1 MFILRT
7 KLNKIAVTLQGILN
21 KNNLRIMNLLSWG
34 IVAKPFRLCLAV
46 GLFLTAVSCNGM
58 FSSVYDDAD
67 DGGKTEDKESQISM
81 DASSWQ
87 NWYYISFDS
96 LEALRQQG
104 DMARLK
110 YAQSHFTPYPIPM
123 TPTGEKTTSH
133 PTEGTTGLYTYWY
146 DIFGQGLSK
155 NEYRA
160 FTPTAAQP
168 EPDQWDLAIHYA
180 DARTNGGAV
189 LKTSYTSIDD
199 LPASSAYF
207 AGTEFTPDEWSEK
220 DVWADQTEQLN
231 KLLGCQGIKI
241 NKVLSSWLQVE
252 LKSLPPTF
260 TLDSHVFLVKLK
272 NGRMAAVQL
281 QNYMNANG
289 DKGMLT
295 INYKYPY

>member
-1 MFILRT
+1 M
-7 KLNKIAVTLQGILN
+7 KLFP
-21 KNNLRIMNLLSWG
+21 RG

-46 GLFLTAVSCNGM
+46 LFPLIAVSCNGL

-67 DGGKTEDKESQISM
+67 DNKTETTESQIIM

-96 LEALRQQG
+96 LEALREQG
-104 DMARLK
+104 DMAKLK
-110 YAQSHFTPYPIPM
+110 YAQTHFTPYPIPV
-123 TPTGEKTTSH
+123 TPTGDKTASH
-133 PTEGTTGLYTYWY
+133 PAQGTTGLYTYWY

-155 NEYRA
+155 NEFRA
-160 FTPTAAQP
+160 FAPTATQA
-168 EPDQWDLAIHYA
+168 EPDHWDLAIHYA

-199 LPASSAYF
+199 LPASSADF
-207 AGTEFTPDEWSEK
+207 SGTEFTPDEWSES

-231 KLLGCQGIKI
+231 KILGCQGINI

-252 LKSLPPTF
+252 MKSRPPLF
-260 TLDSHVFLVKLK
+260 TLDSHVFLIRLK
-272 NGRMAAVQL
+272 SGRYAAVQL
-281 QNYMNANG
+281 KNYMDANG
-289 DKGMLT
+289 DKGILT

>member
-1 MFILRT
+1 M
-7 KLNKIAVTLQGILN
+7 KLFP
-21 KNNLRIMNLLSWG
+21 RG

-46 GLFLTAVSCNGM
+46 LFPLIAVSCNGL

-67 DGGKTEDKESQISM
+67 DNKTETTESQIIM

-96 LEALRQQG
+96 LEALREQG
-104 DMARLK
+104 DMAKLK
-110 YAQSHFTPYPIPM
+110 YAQTHFTPYPIPV
-123 TPTGEKTTSH
+123 TPTGDKTASH
-133 PTEGTTGLYTYWY
+133 PAQGTTGLYTYWY

-155 NEYRA
+155 NEFRA
-160 FTPTAAQP
+160 FAPTATQA
-168 EPDQWDLAIHYA
+168 EPDHWDRAIHYA

-199 LPASSAYF
+199 LPASSADF
-207 AGTEFTPDEWSEK
+207 SGTEFTPDEWSES

-231 KLLGCQGIKI
+231 KILGCQGINI

-252 LKSLPPTF
+252 MKSLPPLF
-260 TLDSHVFLVKLK
+260 TLDSHVFLIRLK
-272 NGRMAAVQL
+272 SGRYAAVQL
-281 QNYMNANG
+281 KNYMDANG
-289 DKGMLT
+289 DKGILT

>member
-1 MFILRT
+1 M
-7 KLNKIAVTLQGILN
+7 KLFP
-21 KNNLRIMNLLSWG
+21 RG

-46 GLFLTAVSCNGM
+46 LFPLIAVSCNGL

-67 DGGKTEDKESQISM
+67 DNKTETTESQIIM

-96 LEALRQQG
+96 LEALREQG
-104 DMARLK
+104 DMAKLK
-110 YAQSHFTPYPIPM
+110 YAQTHFTPYPIPM
-123 TPTGEKTTSH
+123 TPTGDKTASH
-133 PTEGTTGLYTYWY
+133 PAQGTTGLYTYWY

-155 NEYRA
+155 NEFRA
-160 FTPTAAQP
+160 FAPTATQA
-168 EPDQWDLAIHYA
+168 EPDHWDLAIHYA

-199 LPASSAYF
+199 LPASSADF
-207 AGTEFTPDEWSEK
+207 SGTEFTPDKWSES

-231 KLLGCQGIKI
+231 KILGCQGINI

-252 LKSLPPTF
+252 MKSLPPLF
-260 TLDSHVFLVKLK
+260 TLDSHVFLIRLK
-272 NGRMAAVQL
+272 SGRYAAVQL
-281 QNYMNANG
+281 KNYMDANG
-289 DKGMLT
+289 DKGILT

>member
-1 MFILRT
+1 M
-7 KLNKIAVTLQGILN
+7 KLSSRGF
-21 KNNLRIMNLLSWG
+21 
-34 IVAKPFRLCLAV
+34 VAKLFRLCLAACFS
-46 GLFLTAVSCNGM
+46 LIAASCNGM

-67 DGGKTEDKESQISM
+67 DAGKTEASDSQISM

-96 LEALRQQG
+96 LEALREQG
-104 DMARLK
+104 DMAKLK
-110 YAQSHFTPYPIPM
+110 YAQSHFTPYPIPT
-123 TPTGEKTTSH
+123 TPTGDKTTMR
-133 PTEGTTGLYTYWY
+133 PAQGATGLYTYWY
-146 DIFGQGLSK
+146 DIFGEGLSK
-155 NEYRA
+155 NEFRA
-160 FTPTAAQP
+160 FTPTAPQQ
-168 EPDQWDLAIHYA
+168 EPDHWDLAIHYA

-199 LPASSAYF
+199 LPASSADF

-241 NKVLSSWLQVE
+241 NKVLSSWLDVE

-260 TLDSHVFLVKLK
+260 TLDCHVFIVRLK
-272 NGRMAAVQL
+272 TGRYAAVQL
-281 QNYMNANG
+281 QSYMNA
-289 DKGMLT
+289 KGTKGILT

>member
-1 MFILRT
+1 MILFSR
-7 KLNKIAVTLQGILN
+7 
-21 KNNLRIMNLLSWG
+21 G
-34 IVAKPFRLCLAV
+34 IVAKPFRLCLAICF
-46 GLFLTAVSCNGM
+46 FLIAVSCNGL

-67 DGGKTEDKESQISM
+67 DNGKTDATESQISM

-96 LEALRQQG
+96 LEALREQG
-104 DMARLK
+104 DMAKLK

-123 TPTGEKTTSH
+123 TPTGEKTASH
-133 PTEGTTGLYTYWY
+133 PAQGTTGLYTYWY

-155 NEYRA
+155 NEFKA
-160 FTPTAAQP
+160 FTPTAPQA
-168 EPDQWDLAIHYA
+168 EPDHWDLAIHYA

-189 LKTSYTSIDD
+189 LKTSYTSLDD
-199 LPASSAYF
+199 LPTSSADF
-207 AGTEFTPDEWSEK
+207 AGTEFTPDEWSES

-252 LKSLPPTF
+252 MKSLPPLF
-260 TLDSHVFLVKLK
+260 TLDSHVFLIKLK
-272 NGRMAAVQL
+272 TGRYAAVQL

-289 DKGMLT
+289 DKGFLT

>member
-1 MFILRT
+1 MKSFPR
-7 KLNKIAVTLQGILN
+7 
-21 KNNLRIMNLLSWG
+21 G

-46 GLFLTAVSCNGM
+46 LFPLIAVSCNGL

-67 DGGKTEDKESQISM
+67 DNKTETTESQIIM

-96 LEALRQQG
+96 LEALREQG
-104 DMARLK
+104 DMAKLK
-110 YAQSHFTPYPIPM
+110 YAQTHFKPYPIPM
-123 TPTGEKTTSH
+123 TPTGDKTASH
-133 PTEGTTGLYTYWY
+133 PAQGTTGLYTYWY

-155 NEYRA
+155 NKFRA
-160 FTPTAAQP
+160 FAPTATQA
-168 EPDQWDLAIHYA
+168 EPDHWDLAIHYA

-199 LPASSAYF
+199 LPASSADF
-207 AGTEFTPDEWSEK
+207 SGTEFTPDEWSES

-231 KLLGCQGIKI
+231 KILGCQGINI

-252 LKSLPPTF
+252 MKSLPPLF
-260 TLDSHVFLVKLK
+260 TLDSHVFLIRLK
-272 NGRMAAVQL
+272 SGRYAAVQL
-281 QNYMNANG
+281 KNYMDANG
-289 DKGMLT
+289 DKGILT

>member
-1 MFILRT
+1 M
-7 KLNKIAVTLQGILN
+7 KLFP
-21 KNNLRIMNLLSWG
+21 RG

-46 GLFLTAVSCNGM
+46 LFPLIAVSCNGL

-67 DGGKTEDKESQISM
+67 DNKTETTESQIIM

-96 LEALRQQG
+96 LEALREQG
-104 DMARLK
+104 DMAKLK
-110 YAQSHFTPYPIPM
+110 YAQTHFTPYPIPV
-123 TPTGEKTTSH
+123 TPTGDKTASH
-133 PTEGTTGLYTYWY
+133 PAQGTTGLYTYWY

-155 NEYRA
+155 NEFRA
-160 FTPTAAQP
+160 FAPTATQA
-168 EPDQWDLAIHYA
+168 EPDNWDLAIHYA

-199 LPASSAYF
+199 LPASSADF
-207 AGTEFTPDEWSEK
+207 SGTEFTPDEWSES

-231 KLLGCQGIKI
+231 KILGCQGINI

-252 LKSLPPTF
+252 MKSLPPLF
-260 TLDSHVFLVKLK
+260 TLDSHVFLIRLK
-272 NGRMAAVQL
+272 SGRYAAVQL
-281 QNYMNANG
+281 KNYMDANG
-289 DKGMLT
+289 DKGILT

>member
-1 MFILRT
+1 MILFSR
-7 KLNKIAVTLQGILN
+7 
-21 KNNLRIMNLLSWG
+21 G
-34 IVAKPFRLCLAV
+34 IVAKPFRLCLAICF
-46 GLFLTAVSCNGM
+46 FLIAVSCNGL

-67 DGGKTEDKESQISM
+67 DNGKTDATESQISM

-96 LEALRQQG
+96 LEALREQG
-104 DMARLK
+104 DMAKLK

-123 TPTGEKTTSH
+123 TPTGEKTASH
-133 PTEGTTGLYTYWY
+133 PTQGTTGLYTYWY

-155 NEYRA
+155 NEFKA
-160 FTPTAAQP
+160 FTPTAPQA
-168 EPDQWDLAIHYA
+168 EPDHWDLAIHYA

-199 LPASSAYF
+199 LPTSSADF
-207 AGTEFTPDEWSEK
+207 AGTEFTPDEWSES

-252 LKSLPPTF
+252 MKSLPPLF
-260 TLDSHVFLVKLK
+260 TLDSHVFLIKLK
-272 NGRMAAVQL
+272 TGRYAAVQL

-289 DKGMLT
+289 DKGFLT

>member
-1 MFILRT
+1 M
-7 KLNKIAVTLQGILN
+7 KLFP
-21 KNNLRIMNLLSWG
+21 RG

-46 GLFLTAVSCNGM
+46 LFPLIAVSCNGL

-67 DGGKTEDKESQISM
+67 DNKTATTESQIIM

-96 LEALRQQG
+96 LEALREQG
-104 DMARLK
+104 DMAKLK
-110 YAQSHFTPYPIPM
+110 YAQTHFTPYPIPV
-123 TPTGEKTTSH
+123 TPTGDKTASH
-133 PTEGTTGLYTYWY
+133 PAQGTTGLYTYWY

-155 NEYRA
+155 NEFRA
-160 FTPTAAQP
+160 FAPTATQA
-168 EPDQWDLAIHYA
+168 EPDHWDLAIHYA

-199 LPASSAYF
+199 LPASSADF
-207 AGTEFTPDEWSEK
+207 SGTEFTPDEWSES

-231 KLLGCQGIKI
+231 KILGCQGINI

-252 LKSLPPTF
+252 MKSLPPLF
-260 TLDSHVFLVKLK
+260 TLDSHVFLIRLK
-272 NGRMAAVQL
+272 SGRYAAVQL
-281 QNYMNANG
+281 KNYMDANG
-289 DKGMLT
+289 DKGILT

>member
-1 MFILRT
+1 M
-7 KLNKIAVTLQGILN
+7 KLFP
-21 KNNLRIMNLLSWG
+21 RG

-46 GLFLTAVSCNGM
+46 LFSLVAASCNGLL
-58 FSSVYDDAD
+58 SSVYDDAD
-67 DGGKTEDKESQISM
+67 DSGKTEVAESQISM

-96 LEALRQQG
+96 LETLREQG
-104 DMARLK
+104 DMERLK
-110 YAQSHFTPYPIPM
+110 YAQSHFAPYPIPM
-123 TPTGEKTTSH
+123 APTGDKTTSH
-133 PTEGTTGLYTYWY
+133 PAQGTTGLYTYWY

-155 NEYRA
+155 NEFRA
-160 FTPTAAQP
+160 FTPTASQQEP
-168 EPDQWDLAIHYA
+168 EQWDIAIHYA

-189 LKTSYTSIDD
+189 LKTSYTNIDD
-199 LPASSAYF
+199 LPASSADF
-207 AGTEFTPDEWSEK
+207 SGAEFTPDEWSES

-252 LKSLPPTF
+252 MKSLPPLF

-272 NGRMAAVQL
+272 SGRYAAVQL
-281 QNYMNANG
+281 RNYMDANG
-289 DKGMLT
+289 DKGHLT

>member
-1 MFILRT
+1 M
-7 KLNKIAVTLQGILN
+7 KLFP
-21 KNNLRIMNLLSWG
+21 RG

-46 GLFLTAVSCNGM
+46 LFPLIAVSCNGL

-67 DGGKTEDKESQISM
+67 DNKTETTESQIIM

-96 LEALRQQG
+96 LEVLREQD
-104 DMARLK
+104 DMEKLK
-110 YAQSHFTPYPIPM
+110 YAQTHFTPYPIPM
-123 TPTGEKTTSH
+123 TPTGDKTASH
-133 PTEGTTGLYTYWY
+133 PAQGTTGLYTYWY

-155 NEYRA
+155 NEFRA
-160 FTPTAAQP
+160 FAPTATQA
-168 EPDQWDLAIHYA
+168 EPDHWDLAIHYA

-199 LPASSAYF
+199 LPASSADF
-207 AGTEFTPDEWSEK
+207 SGTEFTPDEWSES

-231 KLLGCQGIKI
+231 KILGCQGINI

-252 LKSLPPTF
+252 MKSLPPLF
-260 TLDSHVFLVKLK
+260 TLDSHVFLIRLK
-272 NGRMAAVQL
+272 SGRYAAVQL
-281 QNYMNANG
+281 KNYMDANG
-289 DKGMLT
+289 DKGILT

>member
-1 MFILRT
+1 M
-7 KLNKIAVTLQGILN
+7 KLFP
-21 KNNLRIMNLLSWG
+21 RG

-46 GLFLTAVSCNGM
+46 LFPLIAVSCNGL

-67 DGGKTEDKESQISM
+67 DNKTETTESQIIM

-96 LEALRQQG
+96 LEALREQG
-104 DMARLK
+104 DMAKLK
-110 YAQSHFTPYPIPM
+110 YAQTHFTPYPIPL

-133 PTEGTTGLYTYWY
+133 PAQGTTGLYTYWY
-146 DIFGQGLSK
+146 DIFGEGLSK
-155 NEYRA
+155 NEFRA
-160 FTPTAAQP
+160 FAPTATQA
-168 EPDQWDLAIHYA
+168 EPDHWDLAIHYA

-199 LPASSAYF
+199 LPASSADFSGTVF
-207 AGTEFTPDEWSEK
+207 APDEWSES

-231 KLLGCQGIKI
+231 KILGCQGINI

-252 LKSLPPTF
+252 MKSLPPLF
-260 TLDSHVFLVKLK
+260 TLDSHVFLIRLK
-272 NGRMAAVQL
+272 SGRYAAVQL
-281 QNYMNANG
+281 KNYMDANG
-289 DKGMLT
+289 DKGILT

>member
-1 MFILRT
+1 
-7 KLNKIAVTLQGILN
+7 
-21 KNNLRIMNLLSWG
+21 MNLSSWG

-46 GLFLTAVSCNGM
+46 CLFLTTVSCNGM
-58 FSSVYDDAD
+58 FSSVYDEAD
-67 DGGKTEDKESQISM
+67 DGGKTEATESQISM

-96 LEALRQQG
+96 LETLRQQG

-123 TPTGEKTTSH
+123 TPTGDKTTSH
-133 PTEGTTGLYTYWY
+133 PAQGTTGLYTYWY
-146 DIFGQGLSK
+146 DIFGEGLSK

-160 FTPTAAQP
+160 FTPTAPQP
-168 EPDQWDLAIHYA
+168 EPDQWDIAIHYA

-189 LKTSYTSIDD
+189 LKTNYTSIDD
-199 LPASSAYF
+199 LPASSADF

-272 NGRMAAVQL
+272 NGRIAAVQL

-289 DKGMLT
+289 NKGMLT

>member
-1 MFILRT
+1 M
-7 KLNKIAVTLQGILN
+7 KLFP
-21 KNNLRIMNLLSWG
+21 RG

-46 GLFLTAVSCNGM
+46 LFSLVAASCNGL

-67 DGGKTEDKESQISM
+67 DSGKTEVAESQISM

-96 LEALRQQG
+96 LETLREQG
-104 DMARLK
+104 DMERLK

-123 TPTGEKTTSH
+123 APTGDKTTSH
-133 PTEGTTGLYTYWY
+133 PAQGTTGLYTYWY

-155 NEYRA
+155 NEFRA
-160 FTPTAAQP
+160 FTPTASQQEP
-168 EPDQWDLAIHYA
+168 EQWDIAIHYA

-189 LKTSYTSIDD
+189 LKTSYTNIDD
-199 LPASSAYF
+199 LPASSADF
-207 AGTEFTPDEWSEK
+207 SGVEFTPDEWSES

-252 LKSLPPTF
+252 MKSLPPLF

-272 NGRMAAVQL
+272 SGRYAAVQL
-281 QNYMNANG
+281 RNYMDANG
-289 DKGMLT
+289 DKGHLT

>member
-1 MFILRT
+1 M
-7 KLNKIAVTLQGILN
+7 KLFP
-21 KNNLRIMNLLSWG
+21 RG

-46 GLFLTAVSCNGM
+46 LFPLIAVSCNGL

-67 DGGKTEDKESQISM
+67 DNKTKTTESQIIM

-96 LEALRQQG
+96 LEALREQG
-104 DMARLK
+104 DMAKLK
-110 YAQSHFTPYPIPM
+110 YAQTHFTPYPIPL

-133 PTEGTTGLYTYWY
+133 PAQGTTGLYTYWY
-146 DIFGQGLSK
+146 DIFGEGLSK
-155 NEYRA
+155 NEFREFA
-160 FTPTAAQP
+160 PTAPQA
-168 EPDQWDLAIHYA
+168 EPDHWDLAIHYA

-199 LPASSAYF
+199 LPASSADF
-207 AGTEFTPDEWSEK
+207 SGTEFTPDEWSES

-231 KLLGCQGIKI
+231 KILGCQGINI

-252 LKSLPPTF
+252 MKSLPPLF
-260 TLDSHVFLVKLK
+260 TLDSHVFLIRLK
-272 NGRMAAVQL
+272 SGRYAAVQL
-281 QNYMNANG
+281 KNYMDANG
-289 DKGMLT
+289 DKGILT

>member
-1 MFILRT
+1 M
-7 KLNKIAVTLQGILN
+7 KLFP
-21 KNNLRIMNLLSWG
+21 RG

-46 GLFLTAVSCNGM
+46 LFPLIAVSCNGL

-67 DGGKTEDKESQISM
+67 DNKTATTESQIIM

-96 LEALRQQG
+96 LEALHEQG
-104 DMARLK
+104 DMAKLK
-110 YAQSHFTPYPIPM
+110 YAQTHFTPYPIPV
-123 TPTGEKTTSH
+123 TPTGDKTASH
-133 PTEGTTGLYTYWY
+133 PAQGTTGLYTYWY

-155 NEYRA
+155 NEFRA
-160 FTPTAAQP
+160 FAPTATQA
-168 EPDQWDLAIHYA
+168 EPDHWDLAIHYA

-199 LPASSAYF
+199 LPASSADF
-207 AGTEFTPDEWSEK
+207 SGTEFTPDEWSES

-231 KLLGCQGIKI
+231 KILGCQGINI

-252 LKSLPPTF
+252 MKSLPPLF
-260 TLDSHVFLVKLK
+260 TLDSHVFLIRLK
-272 NGRMAAVQL
+272 SGRYAAVQL
-281 QNYMNANG
+281 KNYMDANG
-289 DKGMLT
+289 DKGILT

>member
-1 MFILRT
+1 M
-7 KLNKIAVTLQGILN
+7 KLFP
-21 KNNLRIMNLLSWG
+21 RG

-46 GLFLTAVSCNGM
+46 LFPLIAVSCNGL

-67 DGGKTEDKESQISM
+67 DNKTETTESQIIM

-96 LEALRQQG
+96 LEALREQG
-104 DMARLK
+104 DMAKLK
-110 YAQSHFTPYPIPM
+110 YAQTHFTPYPIPM
-123 TPTGEKTTSH
+123 TPTGDKTASH
-133 PTEGTTGLYTYWY
+133 PAQGTTGLYTYWY

-155 NEYRA
+155 NEFWA
-160 FTPTAAQP
+160 FAPTATQV
-168 EPDQWDLAIHYA
+168 EPDHWDLAIHYA

-199 LPASSAYF
+199 LPASSADF
-207 AGTEFTPDEWSEK
+207 SGTEFTPDEWSES

-231 KLLGCQGIKI
+231 KILGCQGINI

-252 LKSLPPTF
+252 MKSLPPLF
-260 TLDSHVFLVKLK
+260 TLDSHVFLIRLK
-272 NGRMAAVQL
+272 SGRYAAVQL
-281 QNYMNANG
+281 KNYMDANG
-289 DKGMLT
+289 DKGILT

>member
-1 MFILRT
+1 M
-7 KLNKIAVTLQGILN
+7 KLFP
-21 KNNLRIMNLLSWG
+21 RG

-46 GLFLTAVSCNGM
+46 LFPLIAVSCNGL

-67 DGGKTEDKESQISM
+67 DNKTETTESQIIM

-96 LEALRQQG
+96 LEALREQG
-104 DMARLK
+104 DMAKLK
-110 YAQSHFTPYPIPM
+110 YAQTHFTPYPIPV
-123 TPTGEKTTSH
+123 TPTGDKTASH
-133 PTEGTTGLYTYWY
+133 PAQGTTGLYTYWY

-155 NEYRA
+155 NEFRA
-160 FTPTAAQP
+160 FAPTATQA
-168 EPDQWDLAIHYA
+168 EPDHWDLAIHYA

-199 LPASSAYF
+199 LPASSADF
-207 AGTEFTPDEWSEK
+207 SGTEFTPDEWSES

-231 KLLGCQGIKI
+231 KILGCQGINI

-252 LKSLPPTF
+252 MKSLPPLF
-260 TLDSHVFLVKLK
+260 TLDSPVFLIRLK
-272 NGRMAAVQL
+272 SGRYAAVQL
-281 QNYMNANG
+281 KNYMDANG
-289 DKGMLT
+289 DKGILT